1 MDSTPKISVI
11 MPSLN
16 VGDYMEECISS
27 VLRQTF
33 NDIEV
38 ICVDAGST
46 DKTLDII
53 KSYQKKDKRI

>member
-1 MDSTPKISVI
+1 MEKPKISVI

-16 VGDYMEECISS
+16 VGDYMEQCLSS
-27 VLRQTF
+27 VLSQSL

-46 DKTLDII
+46 IRL
-53 KSYQKKDKRI
+53 